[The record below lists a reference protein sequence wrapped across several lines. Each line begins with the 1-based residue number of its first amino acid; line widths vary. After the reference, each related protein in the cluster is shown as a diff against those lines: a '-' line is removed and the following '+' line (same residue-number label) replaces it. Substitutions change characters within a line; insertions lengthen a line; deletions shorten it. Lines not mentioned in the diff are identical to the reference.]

1 MFNYNNYLINLDFDI
16 FNINAEIYLEIQDEI
31 TKEYFSININ
41 KKYLKENI
49 KLIKQLDKLYYIINI
64 GFNTAHNI

>member
-49 KLIKQLDKLYYIINI
+49 KLIKQLDKLYYIINL
-64 GFNTAHNI
+64 